1 MSGRRL
7 CLGRMRLPTESRKV
21 SCLYSVRQFRIP
33 PDRPEVVVAKDSKP
47 LEELIANAKQVAEK
61 TMGQTREHWITISI
75 LFRR

>member
-1 MSGRRL
+1 MSSKRL

-33 PDRPEVVVAKDSKP
+33 PDRPEVVVAKDTKP
-47 LEELIANAKQVAEK
+47 LEELNANAKQVVEK
-61 TMGQTREHWITISI
+61 TMGQTREHWITFSI